1 MSSCHLHID
10 KYSSKIDISCLNQ
23 QLWYTQITVNSF
35 TIYMAIYIYKLVT
48 FLYSCLYLGQT
59 ILSLTAVSFYLPS
72 LLGVLILQC
81 RSLADLYFV
90 PPYYQLI
97 RAETGLSLFIY
108 ILISLSSTRLSRFIF
123 CQIFPIGDKY
133 MVDLTV

>member
-35 TIYMAIYIYKLVT
+35 TIYMAIYIYGT
-48 FLYSCLYLGQT
+48 CNISQFMSIFGTDNSFSNSCLL
-59 ILSLTAVSFYLPS
+59 LSS
-72 LLGVLILQC
+72 LSSRVLILQC

>member
-35 TIYMAIYIYKLVT
+35 TIYMAIYIHVT
-48 FLYSCLYLGQT
+48 FLNSCLYLGQT
-59 ILSLTAVSFYLPS
+59 ILSLTAVSLS
-72 LLGVLILQC
+72 LLSLLAVLILQC

>member
-10 KYSSKIDISCLNQ
+10 KYSSKIDINCRLNQ
-23 QLWYTQITVNSF
+23 QLWYTQITVYSL
-35 TIYMAIYIYKLVT
+35 TIYGYIYTRNVPL
-48 FLYSCLYLGQT
+48 FISLYLGHT
-59 ILSLTAVSFYLPS
+59 ILSLTAVSFSLPS
-72 LLGVLILQC
+72 LLAVLILQC

-97 RAETGLSLFIY
+97 RAETRLSLFIY

-123 CQIFPIGDKY
+123 CQIFPIGDKN